1 MMAVSPASWYT
12 RGSEPVYI
20 HGYCISCFVDGRNFV
35 TTFDFV
41 GKMFSGQQ
49 LCLKETLSLCTFRYN
64 LNVLYC
70 LQ

>member
-41 GKMFSGQQ
+41 GKMFSG
-49 LCLKETLSLCTFRYN
+49 
-64 LNVLYC
+64 
-70 LQ
+70 